1 MNQNTIRRISLL
13 FLATL
18 TCGTAIAQEPMRA
31 LGRKTVIPLRADD
44 LPAAAF
50 GTNLYIDPCTG
61 CNYDSVAGGY
71 YVWGSDNCESPGTT
85 QWIAVSFVSHATG
98 VPRRI
103 KASINLDNAC
113 SSKSNQVSLG
123 IWTDACGIGPAVKL
137 SEGKATVPTEPCA
150 IATTSLRDETTLT
163 FGTKY
168 WVVAETIG
176 AAQDGLSAIWYAS
189 NNAEIGG
196 NVASGGWFQFS
207 GFTPGFQVQ

>member
-1 MNQNTIRRISLL
+1 MNQTTMRRISLV

-18 TCGTAIAQEPMRA
+18 ACGTAMAKEPVRA
-31 LGRKTVIPLRADD
+31 PGRHIVVPLRAEE

-61 CNYDSVAGGY
+61 CSYDAVAGGY
-71 YVWGSDNCESPGTT
+71 YLWGSQNCESPGTT
-85 QWIAVSFVSHATG
+85 QWLAVSFISHATG

-103 KASINLDNAC
+103 KASINLDPAC
-113 SSKSNQVSLG
+113 TSTSNEVSLG

-137 SEGKATVPTEPCA
+137 VEGKATVPAEPCA
-150 IATTSLRDETTLT
+150 IATTSLRDEVTLT

-168 WVVAETIG
+168 WVVAETVG
-176 AAQDGLSAIWYAS
+176 PAQNGLSAIWYAS
-189 NNAEIGG
+189 NGAQIGG

-207 GFTPGFQVQ
+207 GLTPGFRVQ